1 MGPVMSGKG
10 AALAESDPLPPDFD
24 RLAAGSESLAQ
35 IYRQERPGLLRFLS
49 RWATKDRAEDIVQ
62 QIFSRM
68 AAKPQHE
75 HGAIQAPGAYL
86 RRAASNLLHD
96 EAKSACRASA
106 ADDIVI
112 DDLSLAGGDP
122 VAVLEAR
129 DRLTRIEQAVLRLKP
144 LTREIFLACRLDGY
158 SYAEIAARTGLSV
171 KGVERQMSR
180 AIKQLGRHLR
190 AHD

>member
-1 MGPVMSGKG
+1 MSAKG

-24 RLAAGSESLAQ
+24 RLSEENDSLAQ

-62 QIFSRM
+62 QVFSRM

-75 HGAIQAPGAYL
+75 HDAISAPGAYL
-86 RRAASNLLHD
+86 RRAASNLLRD
-96 EAKSACRASA
+96 EAKSACRTRT
-106 ADDIVI
+106 ADDILI
-112 DDLSLAGGDP
+112 EDLALTGSDP

-129 DRLTRIEQAVLRLKP
+129 DRLARIEQAVLRLKP
-144 LTREIFLACRLDGY
+144 MTREIFLACRLDGY